1 MAYTDITVQQAIIT
15 ETLAALGYQ
24 VQADK
29 FIKVINEIGRA
40 HV

>member
-29 FIKVINEIGRA
+29 IGRA
-40 HV
+40 SCRERV